1 MKLTLTFKFVYYS
14 SDQRVIP
21 SLEYRIVEQPT
32 VYPTINSVKTREG
45 DLTNTKG
52 LSKPISTKGFE
63 GYYNIYIKGHP
74 TKYKYWTLVKRLKV
88 DTGTYILRNVEY
100 SETIIVRVPVDKVC
114 LANSGQ
120 SSIRSD
126 HKSKYYEVQKG
137 DSFVAI
143 ANKFGIPSDVLL
155 KNNGLAHQYK
165 IYIGQRLYIGKEPIQ
180 IPKPKLVVADKKT
193 FIKSSHVVR
202 NGDTLTSIAKEYGL
216 SPQTIAID
224 NNIKINSVLKVGQQL
239 KLTNHKYFTDAFE
252 RLRIDNQMRNQLI
265 FSGDKGFP
273 TELSIKQGATQASVS
288 LGVDFFNFVGGVELG
303 FAYDVNGNKMLYISK
318 IEQINLS
325 TNVINNIIS
334 DVQSGKGTIKD
345 VVESYKNKG
354 GLTKRKWT
362 KEEIKKRL
370 KNMSFT
376 IGDSVVKTNA
386 QHVEDLT
393 GAGISVSN
401 SVNLTIADLSRI
413 NTTAKT
419 DDGRIITGRGYGASA
434 DANKAASVRNSPH
447 VGASVATSTTYGLFI
462 IDPYK
467 RFSQAYLDKDPIIE
481 IDVTPKD

>member
-1 MKLTLTFKFVYYS
+1 MKLKLKFKFVYYNS
-14 SDQRVIP
+14 ETQIIKN
-21 SLEYRIVEQPT
+21 LEYRIDSQST
-32 VYPTINSVKTREG
+32 VYPTIAKSHSSKG
-45 DLTNTKG
+45 DVSNQNG
-52 LSKPISTKGFE
+52 LSKEIITEGFK
-63 GYYNIYIKGHP
+63 GYYNIYIKGFP
-74 TKYKYWTLVKRLKV
+74 TKYKNWTLVKRLKV
-88 DTGTYILRNVEY
+88 DTGAYILRTVEY
-100 SETIIVRVPVDKVC
+100 QETITVRVPVEKVC

-120 SSIRSD
+120 SSVKSD
-126 HKSKYYEVQKG
+126 HRSQYYEVQKG
-137 DSFVAI
+137 DTFVGI
-143 ANKFGIPSDVLL
+143 ASKFGLQSDLLL

-165 IYIGQRLYIGKEPIQ
+165 IYIGQRLYIGKEPIK
-180 IPKPKLVVADKKT
+180 IPKPQLVEADKKT

-202 NGDTLTSIAKEYGL
+202 NGDTLTSIGKEYGL
-216 SPQTIAID
+216 SPQVIAID
-224 NNIKINSVLKVGQQL
+224 NNMNINSTLKVGQEL
-239 KLTNHKYFTDAFE
+239 KLTNHKYFNNAFE
-252 RLRIDNQMRNQLI
+252 QLRIDNHMKNQLI

-318 IEQINLS
+318 IEQVNLS
-325 TNVINNIIS
+325 TNIINNIIS

-354 GLTKRKWT
+354 GLKKRKWS
-362 KEEIKKRL
+362 KEEIKKHL
-370 KNMSFT
+370 KKMSFS

-401 SVNLTIADLSRI
+401 TVNLTIADLSRI
-413 NTTAKT
+413 NTTATT
-419 DDGRIITGRGYGASA
+419 DDGRVITGSGYGASA
-434 DANKAASVRNSPH
+434 DANKTASARTSPH
-447 VGASVATSTTYGLFI
+447 MGASVAASTTYGLFI

-467 RFSQAYLDKDPIIE
+467 RFSQAYLDKDPITE